1 MWPASGAATLNRDDK
16 LHPSGAPGRRRPALS
31 RFPGRAVVLGAVG
44 GFALYTA
51 FPPLGWWPLA
61 IPAVTAITLAC
72 RGRSWRGGLLVGLAA
87 GLAEFVPLIFW
98 LHVVT
103 PLAWLVLAVAQA
115 LYLGALGAGLA
126 ILVGRLPGWQLWTA
140 CAWVGE
146 ELIRSRWPLGGFGW
160 GRLAFSQADT
170 PFTSYASLGGAPL
183 VTLAVASCAAL
194 LASAALAVAH
204 AVRKPNV
211 AGRAHGWTA
220 AATFALAALVI
231 PLVSSLI
238 PRPTGGRSI
247 QVAAVQGNVPQ
258 PGKHFL
264 GRAEQVL
271 DNHLAETAKLAA
283 DINSGVLPQPQI
295 VLWPE
300 NASDVDPLHDPAV
313 FEKIQA
319 ATEAVNAP
327 ILVGAVLDAGP
338 DHVSNTGIVWSPSS
352 GPGESYTKRHL
363 VPFGEYIPWRDFV
376 SHLTKL
382 TSLVPQN
389 FLPGHAPGALDIGP
403 TRIADVM
410 CFEVAFDDAVRS
422 GVTNGGRIIVVQTNN
437 ATYMGTAETEQQLA
451 MSQLRAVE
459 HGRSVVV
466 ASTSGISAVI
476 APDGH
481 VVARTGELTPAIIDL
496 PVVERS
502 QLTLADHLGATPEW
516 TLGILGGLAV
526 IAALAIPLVA
536 GRSARRPKESSP
548 ADDR

>member
-1 MWPASGAATLNRDDK
+1 MWPASGTATLNRDERVRESRAAR
-16 LHPSGAPGRRRPALS
+16 LRRPAWRS
-31 RFPGRAVVLGAVG
+31 FPGRSVGLGALG
-44 GFALYTA
+44 GVALYAA
-51 FPPLGWWPLA
+51 FPPIGWWPIA
-61 IPAVTAITLAC
+61 IPAVAAITLAC
-72 RGRSWRGGLLVGLAA
+72 RGRGWRGGLLVGLAA
-87 GLAEFVPLIFW
+87 GLAEFVPLVFW

-103 PLAWLVLAVAQA
+103 PLAWLVLAVAQS
-115 LYLGALGAGLA
+115 LYLAALAAGLA
-126 ILVGRLPGWQLWTA
+126 ILVGRLPGWQVWTA
-140 CAWVGE
+140 CLWVGE

-170 PFTSYASLGGAPL
+170 PFTGYAAVAGAPL
-183 VTLAVASCAAL
+183 VTFAVALCAGL
-194 LASAALAVAH
+194 LASAIVVVASG
-204 AVRKPNV
+204 VRT
-211 AGRAHGWTA
+211 ARGDGWSR
-220 AATFALAALVI
+220 AATFTLAALAI

-238 PRPTGGRSI
+238 PRPSDGQPI

-271 DNHLAETAKLAA
+271 DNHLAETAKLVA
-283 DINSGVLPQPQI
+283 DIKSGALPQPQI

-300 NASDVDPLHDPAV
+300 NASDVDPLHDPGV
-313 FEKIQA
+313 FAKIQA
-319 ATEAVNAP
+319 ATQAVKAP
-327 ILVGAVLDAGP
+327 ILVGAVFDAGP
-338 DHVSNTGIVWSPSS
+338 DHVTNTGIVWSPTS
-352 GPGESYTKRHL
+352 GPGQSYTKRHL
-363 VPFGEYIPWRDFV
+363 VPFGEYIPWRGFV

-389 FLPGHAPGALDIGP
+389 FLPGHSPGALDIGP

-422 GVTNGGRIIVVQTNN
+422 GVTHGGRIIVVQTNN
-437 ATYMGTAETEQQLA
+437 ATYMGTAETKQQLA

-481 VVARTGELTPAIIDL
+481 VVTRTGELTPAVIDL
-496 PVVERS
+496 PVVARS
-502 QLTLADHLGATPEW
+502 HLTIADHLGATPEW
-516 TLGILGGLAV
+516 ALGILGGLAV

-536 GRSARRPKESSP
+536 GGSARRPKESSP